1 MTRDPALALA
11 RSPLPLSTPE
21 RKGPSYWGSVH
32 LAGDR
37 RQPIVLGDRRK
48 RQPSGTSIGFWQ
60 RGRKESAVY
69 E

>member
-11 RSPLPLSTPE
+11 RSPVPLSTPE
-21 RKGPSYWGSVH
+21 RKGPAYWGSVH

-37 RQPIVLGDRRK
+37 RQPIVLGDRRV
-48 RQPSGTSIGFWQ
+48 RRSVGTASSVREFGKK
-60 RGRKESAVY
+60 GSAVY